1 MYRRVVFVG
10 LGGSGGKTLRFLK
23 RDLRRW
29 LTANNWP
36 ETREIPKGFQFL
48 HIDTP
53 TVADGK
59 EAEVDL
65 LPDSEYKGLVGNG
78 TSWPAITSQ
87 LDNKLGIQQEF
98 AGWRVEP
105 TLTID
110 PTIGAGQY
118 RAVGR
123 TVALAYI
130 DHIRTALRNVF
141 VDIQLPEAV
150 SELTELSK
158 RSGNPDGATANVS
171 DPIVVVIS
179 SLAGGTGAG
188 LLMDV
193 FDVMR
198 TMETWADQSFG
209 ILYTPEVFRSLE
221 GQKGNQTS
229 GVQPNSLAAISEI
242 LNGYFWHGAE
252 NYSNNEVQTVIG
264 NKESKILENAGIVGS
279 IKRSGPAYPILVG
292 STNAS
297 NVNLSSPEE
306 VFETIGSALVSWCT
320 DEVVQDRLIAYTMA
334 NWIQK
339 TDSNT
344 SVLDLLVNR
353 GTVQEQGRPA
363 FNGLGCAR
371 VSVGIRYLEDYSA
384 ERLAKDAAS
393 HVSKYHQES
402 FEAQQLMK
410 DLKIN
415 DPSGIATE
423 IAKSR
428 LLSFVRECG
437 LNEKGL
443 EDNAV
448 LSALRPPEFG
458 AQLQNAMASATR
470 LIRDGKATAR
480 DFLDDIRGAVSSS
493 LVDFDNSMKPYL
505 DVSLA
510 NWVKNKP
517 LDVIKAVE
525 SSISQVGLA
534 VTAKLVGQT
543 IQYLTE
549 SGAGVCDELMG
560 ENEHQACV
568 RYASEAEWFRRAEA
582 VLASSSGKF
591 SMLSNERVGEA
602 VTEAFSYGQYIFEA
616 QLRESA
622 AALLADFAAGF
633 LKPLFNALNDS
644 DYLLSNS
651 YQEKTASWPSWDDGM
666 PSKHLIPP
674 SSEYTLIEPKNFSQV
689 FSKTL
694 ALTIGGEEGTA
705 HQSIARSSVISGDF
719 LREKMEQ
726 SNSATEELSSLKAIS
741 IVQNWHPGLTILH
754 TTNGVKAAAVFE
766 IKFTAADLVDRAR
779 KWLKRENTAFD
790 ELLSSDLR
798 SYTENQNKGQSNF
811 YVDLAEYKARQATF
825 ISKLQAALMASS
837 PLVLL
842 DNALLKLMDVP
853 NGVRTQFSKFPFL
866 SHELQKE
873 VETLITPKLGTE
885 DSDISKYFVATPLES
900 VQVISMFEG
909 AHHPFVIQS
918 LLEPIAQKWGK
929 EKVSPEKI
937 DAFWTKRRARQLGE
951 FIPAPQE
958 HIVAMVR
965 GWFTASLLGLL
976 DCPKSNEKRPVRISQ
991 PWSLFQEP
999 ANFPDPLLTAPEDHE
1014 PLDMLA
1020 AVLEALSLAYVMVGQ
1035 SNNLTP
1041 LRPYIAL
1048 RDFGMTLGG
1057 DKNVLRYA
1065 SPNPLI
1071 AAWIRDGKLTSV
1083 IEDQAKDELALRI
1096 GLKSTM
1102 KESLVKVSG
1111 SESNRDDRKN
1121 ALLVEINQIITDILV
1136 REKSYWLE
1144 VSTNRNKLN
1153 ESPYWP
1159 TILNTSGQP
1168 RIVINALNS
1177 LKQSIEKFKD

>member
-29 LTANNWP
+29 LTVNNWP
-36 ETREIPKGFQFL
+36 ESRDIPKGFQFL

-59 EAEVDL
+59 EAEVEL
-65 LPDSEYKGLVGNG
+65 LPDSEYQGLVGNG
-78 TSWPAITSQ
+78 TSWPSITSQ
-87 LDNKLGIQQEF
+87 LDNKKGIEQEF

-130 DHIRTALRNVF
+130 DHIKDSLKDVF
-141 VDIQLPEAV
+141 IDIQLPEAV

-158 RSGNPDGATANVS
+158 RAGDPNNSSANVA

-198 TMETWADQSFG
+198 TMATWADQSFG

-252 NYSNNEVQTVIG
+252 SYQNDVQTVIG
-264 NKESKILENAGIVGS
+264 LKESKIMQNAGIVGS

-339 TDSNT
+339 TDSNNA
-344 SVLDLLVNR
+344 VLDLLINR

-371 VSVGIRYLEDYSA
+371 VSVGTRYLEDYSS

-393 HVSKYHQES
+393 HMAKYHQES

-415 DPSGIATE
+415 DPSQIATE

-428 LLSFVRECG
+428 LLSFVEECG

-443 EDNAV
+443 NDNAV
-448 LSALRPPEFG
+448 LTALRPGEFG
-458 AQLQNAMASATR
+458 SELQDAIGNATR
-470 LIRDGKATAR
+470 LIRDGKATAK
-480 DFLDDIRGAVSSS
+480 DFLDDIRGAVSSA
-493 LVDFDNSMKPYL
+493 LLEFDSKMKPNL
-505 DVSLA
+505 EKSVA
-510 NWVKNKP
+510 QWVRSKP
-517 LDVIKAVE
+517 ADVIKAVE
-525 SSISQVGLA
+525 SSISQVGLS
-534 VTAKLVGQT
+534 VTAKLLGQT

-549 SGAGVCDELMG
+549 PGKGVCDELMG

-568 RYASEAEWFRRAEA
+568 RYASESEWYRRAEA
-582 VLASSSGKF
+582 VLASSSGRF
-591 SMLSNERVGEA
+591 SMQSNDRVGEA
-602 VTEAFSYGQYIFEA
+602 ITEAFSYGQYIFEA
-616 QLRESA
+616 QLRETAS
-622 AALLADFAAGF
+622 ALLSDFASGF
-633 LKPLFNALNDS
+633 LRPLFNALNDS
-644 DYLLSNS
+644 EYLLGSS
-651 YQEKTASWPSWDDGM
+651 YTDSTATWPNWDDGM
-666 PSKHLIPP
+666 PSTHLIPP
-674 SSEYTLIEPKNFSQV
+674 SSEYTLIEPKDFSKV
-689 FSKTL
+689 FSDSL
-694 ALTIGGEEGTA
+694 ALTIGGEEGTS

-719 LREKMEQ
+719 LRKKMDE
-726 SNSATEELSSLKAIS
+726 SDSAKNELSPLKAIS
-741 IVQNWHPGLTILH
+741 IEQSWSPGHYLGGAK
-754 TTNGVKAAAVFE
+754 GVKSAAVFNL
-766 IKFTAADLVDRAR
+766 KFSANDLVDRAR
-779 KWLKRENTAFD
+779 KWLKRENTAFC

-798 SYTENQNKGQSNF
+798 SYTENQNKAQNNF
-811 YVDLAEYKARQATF
+811 YVDLAEYKSRQGIF

-842 DNALLKLMDVP
+842 DNALLKMMDVP
-853 NGVRTQFSKFPFL
+853 NGIRTQFSKFPFQG
-866 SHELQKE
+866 HELQKE
-873 VETLITPKLGTE
+873 VETLISPKLGSE
-885 DSDISKYFVATPLES
+885 GADINKYFVSSPLES

-918 LLEPIAQKWGK
+918 LLEPIAEKWGK

-965 GWFTASLLGLL
+965 GWFTADLLGLL
-976 DCPKSNEKRPVRISQ
+976 DCPKSIEKRPVRISQ
-991 PWSLFQEP
+991 PWSLHQEP
-999 ANFPDPLLTAPEDHE
+999 ASFPDPLLTAPEDHE

-1035 SNNLTP
+1035 SNNLNA

-1065 SPNPLI
+1065 NPNPLI
-1071 AAWIRDGKLTSV
+1071 ATWITEGTVVSKL
-1083 IEDQAKDELALRI
+1083 EGQEKDETALRV

-1102 KESLVKVSG
+1102 RDTLINVSD
-1111 SESNRDDRKN
+1111 SSPVERKS
-1121 ALLVEINQIITDILV
+1121 ALIGEINRIITEILV
-1136 REKSYWLE
+1136 AENSYWTE
-1144 VSTNRNKLN
+1144 VQTNKNKLN

-1159 TILNTSGQP
+1159 TLLNTSNHP
-1168 RIVINALNS
+1168 RIVINALTS
-1177 LKQSIEKFKD
+1177 LKTGIEKFKI